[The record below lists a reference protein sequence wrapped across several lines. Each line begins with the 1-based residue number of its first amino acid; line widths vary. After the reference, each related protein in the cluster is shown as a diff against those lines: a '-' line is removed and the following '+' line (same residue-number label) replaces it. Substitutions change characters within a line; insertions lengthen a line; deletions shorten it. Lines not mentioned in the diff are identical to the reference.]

1 MQTITGTLTAGA
13 KVKQTKTGKKVT
25 EFTVAV
31 NDSYRP
37 KVEGGRMQLSTY
49 FECSYWCGPKVAAYL
64 KKGTIVTLDGRISA
78 SAWTNR
84 EGKAVA
90 TLTCTVFKLKILA
103 RPIKKHAA
111 FSHLKQHAGNQIA
124 KQAHEGHADD
134 DGPFWAS

>member
-1 MQTITGTLTAGA
+1 MQTITGTLINEA

-25 EFTVAV
+25 QFTVAV

-37 KVEGGRMQLSTY
+37 KGQDERVQLSTY
-49 FECSYWCGPKVAAYL
+49 FECSYWRSSKVTL
-64 KKGTIVTLDGRISA
+64 LLRKGTVVTLNGRISA

-90 TLTCTVFKLKILA
+90 TLTCTVLKLKILA
-103 RPIKKHAA
+103 SPIKEHAA
-111 FSHLKQHAGNQIA
+111 FGHLKQHAGNQIA

-134 DGPFWAS
+134 DAPF